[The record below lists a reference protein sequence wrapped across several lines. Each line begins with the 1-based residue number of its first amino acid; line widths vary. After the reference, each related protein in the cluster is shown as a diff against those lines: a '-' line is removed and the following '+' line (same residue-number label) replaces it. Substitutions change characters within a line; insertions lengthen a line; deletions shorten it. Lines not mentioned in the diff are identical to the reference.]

1 MRCYTIQQNNSEPG
15 IYITWNGNHTA
26 GIEIGSNLLV
36 EASGLLYEN
45 IIENQINKIDRI
57 SIQKKQDNWFL
68 VKEQNKDQEEILIFI
83 REKLFNVDNTT
94 LIIKT
99 KKDKKAP
106 CPNRVKTINV
116 TGTNRCPLC
125 DVDLGVPIDDYP
137 GNCKYL
143 HPDNGIAYDYE
154 KKNSSNFYASSKH
167 FEIARG
173 IHKIDVIDDEKDTV
187 TIFEW
192 LGKLSRGITYE
203 LNITGS
209 SDIIYLHWS
218 GKELDYWRNPKEGT
232 TPIQITNKK
241 NDILIEDPKFLEPS
255 QDIIFTDEQKLV
267 VHHDYG
273 PALVFAVAGSGKT
286 TCLVYRI
293 ERLVREGLF
302 PPEKILVSSFNKMAV
317 EEIHSKLR
325 RWSCCQPVDVRTLHS
340 LGLSILKKARLQKN
354 IPLSYSYEDPEALKK
369 KIVFEAIKI
378 ARGKNV
384 YYGDILDNLDIDDF
398 LSYVEKCKTNIDYA
412 DLNEANLPNQG
423 LQQATQAKAPQN
435 LPWYLDL
442 YRLYEEVRKTNNWIT
457 YDDMLLEG
465 WESLIS
471 YPEILNF
478 FRQKYSCV
486 LIDEFQDINK
496 VQHAILDLL
505 IDEHRNYMAIG
516 DDDQTI
522 YQWRGAD
529 PNYIIEFEKRYQAK
543 KYILSLN
550 FRSTATQ
557 VLLANEVIQHNK
569 IRSKKTLHLYRTEK
583 GLSQII
589 PAQNPQSMVNEIVD
603 FFHKKFNEGLL
614 SEDIVILVRLYSQTP
629 IIESAFIKNDI
640 DYQIIGNVP
649 FYQRN
654 EIRLF
659 LDYLRIG
666 LYELF
671 ISEKRNFEIDNA
683 WNAWMNIY
691 HQPPRYIKRKVARRI
706 FEQVK
711 EKQDT
716 FSNTLKY
723 HAPFTGNSR
732 EKVLNLAEHL
742 EWLASNINN
751 DEPSILLKNLD
762 QKMKISQYLM
772 NRYSRLEK
780 KEEIQDEVRNFFDYC
795 RDFKNVHELLEH
807 FDTLAESQ
815 NIHKNSSR
823 RVTIMSI
830 HQAKGKEW
838 DYVLIPHVNH
848 GIIPFTG
855 NEIFEEERRLF
866 YVAVTRAKKF
876 LNIYTI
882 DSKKPSQFLSETDA
896 EKLLQSFYRTE
907 SILSSDIQKAS
918 FEDLLTLLT
927 HHQIKLYQKIL
938 APWWNSLPTDWEKL
952 FKRLTR
958 LLTYLER
965 IPLNMNIS
973 IPNIKRN
980 LWFEIPQGQLYPEE
994 IDIQEFP
1001 GIEKHINQE
1010 IQQKI
1015 KHCFLSEEWP
1025 PKKKVIHSNFGE
1037 GEVIMTYKGK
1047 TGNCYLDIYFP
1058 THGQKTFQYPPP
1070 KGLFKK
1076 VDIN

>member
-192 LGKLSRGITYE
+192 LGKLSKGITYE

-589 PAQNPQSMVNEIVD
+589 PAQNPQSMVNDIVD

-649 FYQRN
+649 FYQRG

-1058 THGQKTFQYPPP
+1058 THGQK
-1070 KGLFKK
+1070 
-1076 VDIN
+1076 

>member
-15 IYITWNGNHTA
+15 IYIIWNGNQTV
-26 GIEIGSNLLV
+26 GIKIGSNLLI
-36 EASGLLYEN
+36 EATGLLFEN
-45 IIENQINKIDRI
+45 IIENKINKIDRI
-57 SIQKKQDNWFL
+57 SIQRKQDNWFL
-68 VKEQNKDQEEILIFI
+68 VKEQSKDQEEILIFV

-99 KKDKKAP
+99 KKDKKVP
-106 CPNRVKTINV
+106 CPNRMKTINV
-116 TGTNRCPLC
+116 VRTNRCPLC

-154 KKNSSNFYASSKH
+154 KRNSSNFYASSKH
-167 FEIARG
+167 NEIARG
-173 IHKIDVIDDEKDTV
+173 IHKIDVIDDKKDSV

-192 LGKLSRGITYE
+192 LGILSKGITYE

-218 GKELDYWRNPKEGT
+218 GKELDYWRNPKEET
-232 TPIQITNKK
+232 SFIQFTNKN
-241 NDILIEDPKFLEPS
+241 NDILIEEPKIIEPS
-255 QDIIFTDEQKLV
+255 QDILLTDEQKLV
-267 VHHDYG
+267 VNHDYG

-293 ERLVREGLF
+293 ERLVRESLF
-302 PPEKILVSSFNKMAV
+302 PPKKILVSSFNKMAV
-317 EEIHSKLR
+317 EEIRSKLMG
-325 RWSCCQPVDVRTLHS
+325 WSYCQPVDVRTLHS
-340 LGLSILKKARLQKN
+340 LGLSILKKARQQNYL
-354 IPLSYSYEDPEALKK
+354 PLSCDNEDPNTLKE
-369 KIVFEAIKI
+369 KIVFEAKNL
-378 ARGKNV
+378 ARKKNV
-384 YYGDILDNLDIDDF
+384 HYGDMLDNLDIDDF
-398 LSYVEKCKTNIDYA
+398 LSYVEKCKTNMAYA
-412 DLNEANLPNQG
+412 DLNEANLPKQW
-423 LQQATQAKAPQN
+423 LQEATQAKAPQN
-435 LPWYLDL
+435 LRWYLDF

-465 WESLIS
+465 WESLIR
-471 YPEILNF
+471 YPEILNHF
-478 FRQKYSCV
+478 CQKYSCI

-496 VQHAILDLL
+496 VQHAMLDLL
-505 IDEHRNYMAIG
+505 ISKHRNYMVIG

-529 PNYIIEFEKRYQAK
+529 PKYILEFEKRYQAK

-557 VLLANEVIQHNK
+557 VLLANEVIGHNK
-569 IRSKKTLHLYRTEK
+569 IRSKKNLHLYRTEK
-583 GLSQII
+583 GLSQIV
-589 PAQNPQSMVNEIVD
+589 PAQDSQSMVNEIVS
-603 FFHKKFNEGLL
+603 FLQKKFNEGLL
-614 SEDIVILVRLYSQTP
+614 SKDIVILVRLYSQTP

-649 FYQRN
+649 FYQRD
-654 EIRLF
+654 EIGLY

-666 LYELF
+666 LYELLL
-671 ISEKRNFEIDNA
+671 SEKRNFEIDNA

-691 HQPPRYIKRKVARRI
+691 RQPPRYMKRKVARRI

-711 EKQDT
+711 GKGDT
-716 FSNTLKY
+716 FSHALKY
-723 HAPFTGNSR
+723 HAPFTGNSQK
-732 EKVLNLAEHL
+732 KVLHLAEHL
-742 EWLASNINN
+742 EWLVSNINN
-751 DEPSILLKNLD
+751 IEPSILLKKLD

-780 KEEIQDEVRNFFDYC
+780 KEEIQDEIRNFFDYC
-795 RDFKNVHELLEH
+795 RDFKNVHELLAH

-815 NIHKNSSR
+815 KTPINSSR
-823 RVTIMSI
+823 RVSIMSI

-848 GIIPFTG
+848 GIIPFAG

-866 YVAVTRAKKF
+866 YVAVTRAKRF

-882 DSKKPSQFLSETDA
+882 DSEKPSQFLSETDA
-896 EKLLQSFYRTE
+896 EKLLQSFYRIE

-918 FEDLLTLLT
+918 FEDLLMLLT
-927 HHQIKLYQKIL
+927 HHQIKLYQQIL
-938 APWWNSLPTDWEKL
+938 TPWWNSLPTDWEKL

-958 LLTYLER
+958 LLTYLDR

-994 IDIQEFP
+994 IDIHEFP

-1058 THGQKTFQYPPP
+1058 THGQKIFQYPPP
-1070 KGLFKK
+1070 KGLLKEA
-1076 VDIN
+1076 IN

>member
-143 HPDNGIAYDYE
+143 HPNSGITYDYE

-192 LGKLSRGITYE
+192 LGKLSKGITYE

-589 PAQNPQSMVNEIVD
+589 PVQNPQSMVNEIVD

-649 FYQRN
+649 FYQRG

>member
-1037 GEVIMTYKGK
+1037 GEVTMTYKGK

>member
-15 IYITWNGNHTA
+15 IYIIWNGNQTI
-26 GIEIGSNLLV
+26 GIKIGSNLLI
-36 EASGLLYEN
+36 EASGLLFEN

-143 HPDNGIAYDYE
+143 HPNSGITYDYE

-192 LGKLSRGITYE
+192 LGKLSKGITYE

-325 RWSCCQPVDVRTLHS
+325 RWSYCQPVDVRTLHS

-369 KIVFEAIKI
+369 RIVFEAIKI

-442 YRLYEEVRKTNNWIT
+442 YRHYEEVRKTNNWIT

-465 WESLIS
+465 WESLIR

-589 PAQNPQSMVNEIVD
+589 PVQNPQSMVNEIVD

-649 FYQRN
+649 FYQRG

-751 DEPSILLKNLD
+751 TEPSILLKNLD

-918 FEDLLTLLT
+918 FEELLMLLT

-980 LWFEIPQGQLYPEE
+980 VWFEMFQGQLYPEE
-994 IDIQEFP
+994 IDIHEFP

-1070 KGLFKK
+1070 KGLLKEA
-1076 VDIN
+1076 IN